1 MCTAVLISMTSV
13 VEFEEAEVTLST
25 VFPHIVAMATWQL
38 FFFER
43 SILQTFWK
51 HDRCTKSLVFF
62 S

>member
-38 FFFER
+38 FFFE
-43 SILQTFWK
+43 SQTF
-51 HDRCTKSLVFF
+51 
-62 S
+62 